1 MSADT
6 LVVAAIVIGAVAY
19 LVRHF
24 VRAAGRQEWP
34 RLRQLRALRAS
45 AGSPGR

>member
-24 VRAAGRQEWP
+24 VRAR
-34 RLRQLRALRAS
+34 RAAKS
-45 AGSPGR
+45 GPDCDNCGH